1 MIQRDGWVLTPLGK
15 ILSQVSR
22 PVRVDPSV
30 TYRLL
35 GAQWYAKGLF
45 AKAEK
50 IGAEIQA
57 NTLFEVK
64 TGDFIYNRLFAWKG
78 SFAVASHEHDGCFV
92 SNEFPCFEAD
102 HDRLDP
108 RFLWLYFSRQKA
120 WSEALGLSSGST
132 PTSRNRLKEEQFLRM
147 SIPLP
152 TLSEQRRIVARIEE
166 FAAKIEEART
176 LRQRTPAQEVLTAGR
191 RALIGEAPG
200 DDWIPL
206 CTFVAEIENGKS
218 PACEARPANLDEWGI
233 LKVGAVSFGVF
244 DERENKALPPDHPYD
259 PCYEVKVGDFL
270 MSRANTTELV
280 GACAIVERT
289 RFRLLLSDK
298 IFRFHFKKGAEVVPA
313 WLNHV
318 MKSPALR
325 EQIAKLAS
333 GTSPTMKNI
342 SKEKVLRLLVPPNS
356 GPEQRRIVARLD
368 ALQAAVDELKRL
380 QAQTAAELD
389 ALLPSILDRAFKGE
403 P

>member
-1 MIQRDGWVLTPLGK
+1 M
-15 ILSQVSR
+15 SQVSR
-22 PVRVDPSV
+22 PIRVDPGA

-35 GAQWYAKGLF
+35 DAQWYAKGLF

-50 IGAEIQA
+50 TGAEIQA
-57 NTLFEVK
+57 NTLFEVN

-78 SFAVASHEHDGCFV
+78 SFAVASEEHNGCFV

-108 RFLWLYFSRQKA
+108 RFLWLFFSRQKA

-132 PTSRNRLKEEQFLRM
+132 PTSRNRLKEDQFQRM
-147 SIPLP
+147 VIPLP
-152 TLSEQRRIVARIEE
+152 PLPEQQRIVAQIEE
-166 FAAKIEEART
+166 LAAKIGEART
-176 LRQRTPAQEVLTAGR
+176 LRQHAAAEALLAAGR
-191 RALIGEAPG
+191 RALIGGTPT

-218 PACEARPANLDEWGI
+218 PACEARPANLHEWGV
-233 LKVGAVSFGVF
+233 LKVGAISFGVF

-259 PCYEVKVGDFL
+259 PRYEVKVGDFL
-270 MSRANTTELV
+270 MSRANTTALV

-289 RFRLLLSDK
+289 RPRLLLSDK
-298 IFRFHFKKGAEVVPA
+298 IFRFHFKKGVEMVPA

-325 EQIAKLAS
+325 EQIARRAS

-342 SKEKVLRLLVPPNS
+342 SKEKVLALFVPQNS
-356 GPEQRRIVARLD
+356 ESEQRRIVAELD
-368 ALQAAVDELKRL
+368 ALQAEVDELKLL
-380 QAQTAAELD
+380 QAKTASELD
-389 ALLPSILDRAFKGE
+389 ALLPSILDKAFKGE
-403 P
+403 L